1 MDIQSIAKIIEFF
14 EEYQENSQI
23 EIKMGLPALTH
34 KALQKELQDTK
45 IINQVEFLEE
55 FNITIKGMKFNFV
68 IKEVNE

>member
-23 EIKMGLPALTH
+23 EIKMSRPALTH
-34 KALQKELQDTK
+34 ISLQKELQDTK

-55 FNITIKGMKFNFV
+55 FNITIKDMTFNFV
-68 IKEVNE
+68 IKE